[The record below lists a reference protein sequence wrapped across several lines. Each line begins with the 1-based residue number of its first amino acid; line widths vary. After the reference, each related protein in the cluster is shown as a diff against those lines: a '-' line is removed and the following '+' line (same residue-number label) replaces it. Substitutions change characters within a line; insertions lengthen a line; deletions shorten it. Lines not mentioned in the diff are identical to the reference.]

1 MDSFQENFDFSVDG
15 TDQDLKISICGEVIG
30 PTFRFEP
37 PLVEFGTVSLG
48 FEESKN
54 CRIIN
59 TSLVPMEFELE
70 LTESA
75 SLNKVGLT
83 QKHKLETKLPWKQR
97 FKVGNFTMNFERSLL
112 ICLQLQ
118 SEVFI

>member
-1 MDSFQENFDFSVDG
+1 MDG

-75 SLNKVGLT
+75 SLNKVGRT
-83 QKHKLETKLPWKQR
+83 IRSEWTWK
-97 FKVGNFTMNFERSLL
+97 RSLEKLL
-112 ICLQLQ
+112 I
-118 SEVFI
+118 SKHDY

>member
-1 MDSFQENFDFSVDG
+1 MDG

-75 SLNKVGLT
+75 SLNKVGRT
-83 QKHKLETKLPWKQR
+83 IRSKCTGKHSLEK
-97 FKVGNFTMNFERSLL
+97 LL
-112 ICLQLQ
+112 ISKHDC
-118 SEVFI
+118 

>member
-1 MDSFQENFDFSVDG
+1 MGSFQENFDFSVDG

-75 SLNKVGLT
+75 SLNKVGLC
-83 QKHKLETKLPWKQR
+83 QKHKLETKLTWKQ
-97 FKVGNFTMNFERSLL
+97 NYL
-112 ICLQLQ
+112 
-118 SEVFI
+118 

>member
-1 MDSFQENFDFSVDG
+1 MPLSTRKHPDNLKIANQLGSFQENFDFSVDG

-75 SLNKVGLT
+75 SLNKVGISFW
-83 QKHKLETKLPWKQR
+83 ETPYHR
-97 FKVGNFTMNFERSLL
+97 P
-112 ICLQLQ
+112 
-118 SEVFI
+118 